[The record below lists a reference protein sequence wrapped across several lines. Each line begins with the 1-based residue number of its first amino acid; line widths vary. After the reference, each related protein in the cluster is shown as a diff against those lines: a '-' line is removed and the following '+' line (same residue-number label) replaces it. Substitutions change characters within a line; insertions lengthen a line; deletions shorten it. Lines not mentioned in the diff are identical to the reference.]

1 MKSFGLRARL
11 TITICAS
18 VALVLAVL
26 VFLQVRESYA
36 YARKEAFSKAG
47 ETAMRHADRASRL
60 VDAAATDT
68 RGIAQ
73 TFEDFKAEWVD
84 DRGLYNSVL
93 KQALSA
99 NKSLVAVW
107 SVWEPNALDGNDADF
122 AGRTGYDETGRF
134 APIWIRNA
142 EGLFDLTSVAGYA
155 SDASNAFY
163 KAPLQRKELYVSEP
177 MMWKL
182 GEKSVEVINVSFA
195 ISYNGESL
203 GAVGVLL
210 PTEPVKALVSE
221 IRPYE
226 TGYAALYSGSGLC
239 IAHADASQVGKPAAD
254 AEMLQR
260 ASAALAAGETFGE
273 VLRDPARDED
283 FYRIH
288 VPVHTG
294 QEKTSWVLAINL
306 PMEKILAEANA
317 AMLRSILL
325 SAAALALI
333 SGIVFWFATN
343 ITRPLLA
350 AVNVMQRVSER
361 DLTARIEVRAND
373 EVGRIG
379 HALNAMVHDLRES
392 IQEVARNAG
401 QLRSASDQLSSV
413 SSQVSNNSEET
424 ASQANVVAAAA
435 EQVSTNVSTVATAAE
450 EMSAS
455 IREIAQQASHAARVA
470 STASESAARTNNTM
484 VKLGES
490 SIEIGNVI
498 KVITSIAEQ
507 TNLLA
512 LNATIEAARAGE
524 AGKGFAVVAN
534 EVKELAKQTAKATD
548 EIRGRIEA
556 IQTDTR
562 GAVTAIQEI
571 SGIIDQINQIQT
583 TIASSV
589 EEQAATMNEISN
601 NSSEGSR
608 GSSEI
613 AQNISMVSEA
623 ARSSNEAAERTA
635 VAASELSTLATQL
648 TDVVSR
654 FTLEA
659 DEASPL
665 PAPGAGIP
673 ADEAA
678 ASKWHMRR
686 SKPAVARQS

>member
-26 VFLQVRESYA
+26 VFLQVRDSYA
-36 YARKEAFSKAG
+36 YARKEAFSKAN
-47 ETAMRHADRASRL
+47 ETAMRHADRTSRL
-60 VDAAATDT
+60 IEAAATGT
-68 RGIAQ
+68 RGIMQ

-99 NKSLVAVW
+99 NRSLVAVW

-122 AGRTGYDETGRF
+122 AGRAGYDDTGRF
-134 APIWIRNA
+134 VPIWVRND
-142 EGLFDLTSVAGYA
+142 EGLFDLAAVPGYA
-155 SDASNAFY
+155 ADATNAFY
-163 KAPLQRKELYVSEP
+163 RQPLKSKGIYVSEP

-182 GEKSVEVINVSFA
+182 GEKSVEVINVSLA
-195 ISYNGESL
+195 ITYNGESL
-203 GAVGVLL
+203 GVVGVLL
-210 PTEPVKALVSE
+210 PTDPVKALVSE

-226 TGYAALYSGSGLC
+226 TGYAALYTSGGLC
-239 IAHADASQVGKPAAD
+239 VAHADTSQVGKPPAGTDALEHAA
-254 AEMLQR
+254 
-260 ASAALAAGETFGE
+260 AALAEGNTFGE
-273 VLRDPARDED
+273 VLHDPARGDD
-283 FYRIH
+283 FYRVY
-288 VPVHTG
+288 VPVQIG
-294 QEKTSWVLAINL
+294 QEKAAWSLAVSI
-306 PMEKILAEANA
+306 PMDKILAAAKA
-317 AMLRSILL
+317 AMSRSILL
-325 SAAALALI
+325 SAAALVLLF
-333 SGIVFWFATN
+333 GVVFWFATN

-361 DLTARIEVRAND
+361 DLTAHIEVRTND

-392 IQEVARNAG
+392 MQEVARNAG
-401 QLRSASDQLSSV
+401 LLRSASDQLSSV

-450 EMSAS
+450 EMSAG

-470 STASESAARTNNTM
+470 STASESAARTNNMM

-548 EIRGRIEA
+548 EIRDRIEA

-623 ARSSNEAAERTA
+623 AKSSNQAAERTA
-635 VAASELSTLATQL
+635 IAASELSTLATQL

-659 DEASPL
+659 GKAPP
-665 PAPGAGIP
+665 PAVVKAEIP
-673 ADEAA
+673 EHETAPSKWHMGHAKAA
-678 ASKWHMRR
+678 ASKRG
-686 SKPAVARQS
+686 